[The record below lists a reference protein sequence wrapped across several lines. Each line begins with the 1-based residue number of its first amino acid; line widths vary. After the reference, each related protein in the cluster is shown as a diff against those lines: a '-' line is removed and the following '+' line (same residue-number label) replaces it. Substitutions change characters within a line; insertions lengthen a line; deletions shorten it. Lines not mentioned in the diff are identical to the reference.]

1 MPLAKKACPGV
12 GFGTLARIRWAGESI
27 NTVLPSAYIGGEA
40 AKVQLLHKRGVPR
53 MHSASSV
60 VAGKTAQVVAQVVF
74 IAAGAVAGAAN
85 LPPESP
91 ARAGM
96 LAITALATAIV
107 ALLFWLQQRG
117 MFRTLTALLPVRAL
131 TNRAESLR
139 QLDDRIFEFYRKDR
153 RHFVLST
160 AAYFGGWMADT
171 LEILLVSHLLGMP
184 IDFSQ
189 ALAVEAFIS
198 VAKALGIFVPGALGV
213 QESGI
218 VFLCYLFGLPPAL
231 GVSYAIIR
239 RGREV
244 VYAAIGGMFLY
255 AEWLLFPEPD
265 CARRGGAGLKAII
278 CAAGRG
284 VRLGA
289 NSPKILLEFGGRTLL
304 EWHALRLREAGV
316 HDVVLVTGHLREQIA
331 RVLPEIGARHG
342 LSMRELVNERF
353 HEGSVL
359 SLAAALPEIEG
370 SREPNFVDGCR
381 RALSRAD
388 ARTADPLDPS
398 DGVAARSG
406 IFHQG

>member
-1 MPLAKKACPGV
+1 MKLALKIFVAAIGLALFAWFVQRAGVGEIARAFANLGWLAPVVLLPFSLVYLLDTLGWHFAFGEEGVPGV

-40 AKVQLLHKRGVPR
+40 VKVQLLHKRGVPR

-74 IAAGAVAGAAN
+74 IASGAVAGAAI
-85 LPPESP
+85 LPPESS

-96 LAITALATAIV
+96 LTITALATAIV
-107 ALLFWLQQRG
+107 ALLIWLQQRG
-117 MFRTLTALLPVRAL
+117 MFRTLGAILPVRAL
-131 TNRAESLR
+131 TKRAESLQR
-139 QLDDRIFEFYRKDR
+139 LDERIFEFYRKHR

-160 AAYFGGWMADT
+160 AAYFSGWMADT

-189 ALAVEAFIS
+189 ALAVEAFIG

-239 RGREV
+239 RGRDV

-255 AEWLLFPEPD
+255 ADGFSF
-265 CARRGGAGLKAII
+265 R
-278 CAAGRG
+278 
-284 VRLGA
+284 
-289 NSPKILLEFGGRTLL
+289 N
-304 EWHALRLREAGV
+304 
-316 HDVVLVTGHLREQIA
+316 QIA
-331 RVLPEIGARHG
+331 R
-342 LSMRELVNERF
+342 REEVP
-353 HEGSVL
+353 
-359 SLAAALPEIEG
+359 A
-370 SREPNFVDGCR
+370 
-381 RALSRAD
+381 
-388 ARTADPLDPS
+388 
-398 DGVAARSG
+398 
-406 IFHQG
+406 

>member
-1 MPLAKKACPGV
+1 MARSSKADRSTGVSPVGPGGILPAAAANLAFDGEQAAPGETPGV
-12 GFGTLARIRWAGESI
+12 PTGKMPVLRLALRLLLAGAGLALFAWFVQRAGAGAIARAFTNLGWFAPVVLLPFGLVYLLDTLGWRLAFGDGGPPDVSFGTLARIRWAGESI

-40 AKVQLLHKRGVPR
+40 VKVQLLHKLGVPR

-60 VAGKTAQVVAQVVF
+60 VAGKTAQVIAQVVF

-85 LPPESP
+85 LPPQSP

-96 LAITALATAIV
+96 LTITVLATAVV
-107 ALLFWLQQRG
+107 ALLFWLQRRG
-117 MFRTLTALLPVRAL
+117 MFRTLAALLPVRAL

-153 RHFVLST
+153 RHFALS
-160 AAYFGGWMADT
+160 AGSYLGGWMADT

-231 GVSYAIIR
+231 GISYAIIR

-244 VYAAIGGMFLY
+244 VYAAIGGIFLY
-255 AEWLLFPEPD
+255 AGGFSFRKRIAPGGEEP
-265 CARRGGAGLKAII
+265 
-278 CAAGRG
+278 
-284 VRLGA
+284 V
-289 NSPKILLEFGGRTLL
+289 
-304 EWHALRLREAGV
+304 
-316 HDVVLVTGHLREQIA
+316 
-331 RVLPEIGARHG
+331 
-342 LSMRELVNERF
+342 
-353 HEGSVL
+353 
-359 SLAAALPEIEG
+359 
-370 SREPNFVDGCR
+370 
-381 RALSRAD
+381 
-388 ARTADPLDPS
+388 
-398 DGVAARSG
+398 
-406 IFHQG
+406 

>member
-1 MPLAKKACPGV
+1 MKLALKIFVAVVGLALFAWFVQRAGVGEIASAFANLGWLAPVVLLPFGLVYLLDTLGWRFSFGEAGVPGV

-40 AKVQLLHKRGVPR
+40 VKVQLLRKRGVPR

-74 IAAGAVAGAAN
+74 IAAGAVAGVAI

-96 LAITALATAIV
+96 LTISALAIAVV
-107 ALLFWLQQRG
+107 ALLIWLQQRG
-117 MFRTLTALLPVRAL
+117 MFSTLAAVLPVRAL
-131 TNRAESLR
+131 TRRAESLR
-139 QLDDRIFEFYRKDR
+139 QLDNRIFEFYRKDR
-153 RHFVLST
+153 RHFALST

-184 IDFSQ
+184 IDFAH

-244 VYAAIGGMFLY
+244 VYVAIGGMFLY
-255 AEWLLFPEPD
+255 AEGISFRNQIE
-265 CARRGGAGLKAII
+265 RREE
-278 CAAGRG
+278 
-284 VRLGA
+284 V
-289 NSPKILLEFGGRTLL
+289 P
-304 EWHALRLREAGV
+304 V
-316 HDVVLVTGHLREQIA
+316 
-331 RVLPEIGARHG
+331 
-342 LSMRELVNERF
+342 
-353 HEGSVL
+353 
-359 SLAAALPEIEG
+359 
-370 SREPNFVDGCR
+370 
-381 RALSRAD
+381 
-388 ARTADPLDPS
+388 
-398 DGVAARSG
+398 
-406 IFHQG
+406 

>member
-1 MPLAKKACPGV
+1 MKLALKIFVAALGLALFAWFVQRAGVEEIARSFANLGWLAPVVLLPFGLVYLLDTLGWRFAFGDEGVPGV

-40 AKVQLLHKRGVPR
+40 VKVQLLHKRGVPR
-53 MHSASSV
+53 MHSASSA
-60 VAGKTAQVVAQVVF
+60 VAGKTAQIVAQVIF
-74 IAAGAVAGAAN
+74 IAAGAVAGAAI

-96 LAITALATAIV
+96 LTITALAALIV
-107 ALLFWLQQRG
+107 VLLIWLQQRG

-131 TNRAESLR
+131 TKRAESFR
-139 QLDDRIFEFYRKDR
+139 RLDERIFEFYRKDR
-153 RHFVLST
+153 LHFLLST
-160 AAYFGGWMADT
+160 AAYFAGWIADT

-244 VYAAIGGMFLY
+244 VYVAIGGMFLY
-255 AEWLLFPEPD
+255 AEGFSF
-265 CARRGGAGLKAII
+265 R
-278 CAAGRG
+278 
-284 VRLGA
+284 
-289 NSPKILLEFGGRTLL
+289 N
-304 EWHALRLREAGV
+304 
-316 HDVVLVTGHLREQIA
+316 
-331 RVLPEIGARHG
+331 RVA
-342 LSMRELVNERF
+342 
-353 HEGSVL
+353 
-359 SLAAALPEIEG
+359 
-370 SREPNFVDGCR
+370 
-381 RALSRAD
+381 
-388 ARTADPLDPS
+388 
-398 DGVAARSG
+398 
-406 IFHQG
+406 QGEEVPV

>member
-1 MPLAKKACPGV
+1 MKLALKIFVAAVGLALFAWFVQRAGVGEIARAFANLGWLAPVVLLPFGLVYLLDTLGWRFAFGDEGVPGV

-40 AKVQLLHKRGVPR
+40 VKVQLLHKRGVPR
-53 MHSASSV
+53 MQSASSV

-74 IAAGAVAGAAN
+74 IAAGAVAGVAI

-96 LAITALATAIV
+96 LTITALAIAIV
-107 ALLFWLQQRG
+107 ALLVWLQQRG
-117 MFRTLTALLPVRAL
+117 MFSTLAVLLPVRAL
-131 TNRAESLR
+131 TKRAESLR
-139 QLDDRIFEFYRKDR
+139 QLDNRIFEFYRKDR

-184 IDFSQ
+184 IDFSD

-244 VYAAIGGMFLY
+244 VYVAIGGMFLY
-255 AEWLLFPEPD
+255 AEGFSF
-265 CARRGGAGLKAII
+265 R
-278 CAAGRG
+278 
-284 VRLGA
+284 
-289 NSPKILLEFGGRTLL
+289 N
-304 EWHALRLREAGV
+304 
-316 HDVVLVTGHLREQIA
+316 QIA
-331 RVLPEIGARHG
+331 P
-342 LSMRELVNERF
+342 REEVP
-353 HEGSVL
+353 V
-359 SLAAALPEIEG
+359 
-370 SREPNFVDGCR
+370 
-381 RALSRAD
+381 
-388 ARTADPLDPS
+388 
-398 DGVAARSG
+398 
-406 IFHQG
+406 

>member
-1 MPLAKKACPGV
+1 MKLALKIFVAIVGLALFAWFVQRAGVEEITLAFAKLGLLAPVVLLPFGLVYLLDTLGWRFAFGEAGVPGV

-40 AKVQLLHKRGVPR
+40 IKVQLLHKRGVPR

-74 IAAGAVAGAAN
+74 IAAGAVAGAVI
-85 LPPESP
+85 LPRESP

-96 LAITALATAIV
+96 LTITALATAIV
-107 ALLFWLQQRG
+107 ALLIWLQQRG
-117 MFRTLTALLPVRAL
+117 MFSTLAALLPVRAL
-131 TNRAESLR
+131 TRRAENLR
-139 QLDDRIFEFYRKDR
+139 QLDNRLFEFYRKDR
-153 RHFVLST
+153 RHFMLST

-189 ALAVEAFIS
+189 ALAIEAFIS

-255 AEWLLFPEPD
+255 AEGISFCNRMAPPEEVP
-265 CARRGGAGLKAII
+265 
-278 CAAGRG
+278 
-284 VRLGA
+284 V
-289 NSPKILLEFGGRTLL
+289 
-304 EWHALRLREAGV
+304 
-316 HDVVLVTGHLREQIA
+316 
-331 RVLPEIGARHG
+331 
-342 LSMRELVNERF
+342 
-353 HEGSVL
+353 
-359 SLAAALPEIEG
+359 
-370 SREPNFVDGCR
+370 
-381 RALSRAD
+381 
-388 ARTADPLDPS
+388 
-398 DGVAARSG
+398 
-406 IFHQG
+406 